1 MNQSV
6 CAAPAKQPTNER
18 KMMAVR
24 ALAGAESVSV
34 LAARHG
40 VSRPLVYRQMYKA
53 SAALDDLFSTEQAD
67 DQNKVRFSLPITR
80 RWLEQ
85 AALGLTMIARAWP
98 PSHARW
104 PCRTIWSAPRA
115 CCIASPT
122 PRMPSD
128 KAGVGCMPP
137 WVASSTRSMRRSH
150 RPCATPH
157 AAARWLKTSTHGCA
171 TA

>member
-6 CAAPAKQPTNER
+6 CAAPTKQPTNER

-67 DQNKVRFSLPITR
+67 DQNKGFCRAPALITVD
-80 RWLEQ
+80 LDQ
-85 AALGLTMIARAWP
+85 
-98 PSHARW
+98 SH
-104 PCRTIWSAPRA
+104 T
-115 CCIASPT
+115 
-122 PRMPSD
+122 
-128 KAGVGCMPP
+128 
-137 WVASSTRSMRRSH
+137 
-150 RPCATPH
+150 
-157 AAARWLKTSTHGCA
+157 L
-171 TA
+171 

>member
-53 SAALDDLFSTEQAD
+53 SAALA
-67 DQNKVRFSLPITR
+67 
-80 RWLEQ
+80 
-85 AALGLTMIARAWP
+85 MIARALP